1 MSEEEAEATGVED
14 PQEDG
19 PEVASGDVPAEDEE
33 QEAPEDETSPLD
45 RSPDTP
51 HTWAESLDGIEVG
64 DTWQMKLFKVAIPFV
79 IPAIVFVVL
88 YFLISYS
95 RFLQM
100 GAMSLLYLFPPLG
113 KESIIPSG
121 IGYGFTRAQMT
132 GLIFMVDVVCAMFI
146 SWNLPLA
153 KKIPG
158 IGHILTWV
166 EKKGS
171 ETLEKNPRLRTVS
184 WIGLVLWVMVPFQGS
199 GGITASVIGR
209 AIGMRA
215 SHVISAVGIGALIAG
230 FLIATAAKHGI
241 EIFRENWLAGVVM
254 MVAVAVVTVVLYMLY
269 RRYMKRMDQEAAEGH
284 GGD

>member
-1 MSEEEAEATGVED
+1 MSEEEVEAAPVED
-14 PQEDG
+14 VPED
-19 PEVASGDVPAEDEE
+19 
-33 QEAPEDETSPLD
+33 APEDAQEHAPDEAEEQATPDGERSPLD

-153 KKIPG
+153 KRIPG

-166 EKKGS
+166 EKKGR
-171 ETLEKNPRLRTVS
+171 ETLDKNPRLHTVS

-215 SHVISAVGIGALIAG
+215 SRVISAVGVGALIAG

-254 MVAVAVVTVVLYMLY
+254 MVAVAIVTVILYMLY
-269 RRYMKRMDQEAAEGH
+269 KRYMKRMDEEAA
-284 GGD
+284 GGGTD

>member
-1 MSEEEAEATGVED
+1 MSSTLEDEAPDGVEEPGD
-14 PQEDG
+14 AQPVED
-19 PEVASGDVPAEDEE
+19 APAEES
-33 QEAPEDETSPLD
+33 SPLS
-45 RSPDTP
+45 RSPGGE
-51 HTWAESLDGIEVG
+51 HTWLESLDGVEVG

-79 IPAIVFVVL
+79 IPAIIFAILYLVL
-88 YFLISYS
+88 SYT

-113 KESIIPSG
+113 KESIIPTG
-121 IGYGFTRAQMT
+121 IGYGFTVLQMAA
-132 GLIFMVDVVCAMFI
+132 LIFMVDVVCAMFI

-158 IGHILTWV
+158 IGHILIWV

-171 ETLEKNPRLRTVS
+171 ETLEKKPRLRTVS

-215 SHVISAVGIGALIAG
+215 SFVISAVGLGAAIAG
-230 FLIATAAKHGI
+230 ILIGTAAEHGI
-241 EIFRENWLAGVVM
+241 KMFRENWLAGVIT
-254 MVAVAVVTVVLYMLY
+254 MVVVAVVAVVLYLLY
-269 RRYMKRMDQEAAEGH
+269 KRYMKRLDQEALGKERAA
-284 GGD
+284 